1 MGSLPQWCFIWAK
14 HWAICKGISGSWIIF
29 NKPPELNAQH
39 AGFLLGLGLNG
50 HLKRLEEWHIYNYLG
65 PKHPLT
71 SIGLLIGMAASLR
84 GTMDNKLTKVLSVH
98 AVALLPQGANDLNV
112 PTMVQTAG
120 LIELVCCI

>member
-1 MGSLPQWCFIWAK
+1 MSIGPDA
-14 HWAICKGISGSWIIF
+14 KGITGSWIIF
-29 NKPPELNAQH
+29 NKPPELNSQH

-50 HLKRLEEWHIYNYLG
+50 HLKKLEEWHIYNYLG

-71 SIGLLIGMAASLR
+71 SVGLLIGMAASLR

-120 LIELVCCI
+120 LVVLVYCI